1 MDHKEKIFY
10 ESVLKFLC
18 QNGKIDGIRFGPV
31 PQLLISNS
39 DKNSQLIKG
48 QIYLNLASKWRIYYT
63 KPNAFPELEDE
74 ISSMTE
80 EEEIREIC
88 KLRLKTITNI
98 TLTDI
103 IPNLIIE
110 FNDKT
115 TFYMIGYDPQYESWQ
130 LGVIYNPPNEFWDV
144 IAMPGGEITA
154 FIPKEYLSE
163 FES

>member
-18 QNGKIDGIRFGPV
+18 LDGQIDGIRFGPV

-39 DKNSQLIKG
+39 NKNSQSIKG
-48 QIYLNLASKWRIYYT
+48 QIYLNLASKWRIYNT
-63 KPNAFPELEDE
+63 KPNEFPELEHE

-80 EEEIREIC
+80 EEEISEIC

-98 TLTDI
+98 SLTDI
-103 IPNLIIE
+103 NPNLIIE
-110 FNDKT
+110 FNDQT

-130 LGVIYNPPNEFWDV
+130 LGVAYNPPNEFWDV